1 MQEGNADVIL
11 EPRLALI
18 IADLSRRRPS
28 TWQLL
33 QTSTLLKFH
42 ALAATCR
49 QDSANMPSASMLHT
63 RPLSHSRQA
72 SLAASVRSKSG
83 SMNGDEAEEPF
94 LSGQEVEEN
103 RKSLSGEE
111 RRGKSLE
118 NSLDHVGFG
127 RFTLTR

>member
-1 MQEGNADVIL
+1 
-11 EPRLALI
+11 
-18 IADLSRRRPS
+18 
-28 TWQLL
+28 
-33 QTSTLLKFH
+33 
-42 ALAATCR
+42 
-49 QDSANMPSASMLHT
+49 
-63 RPLSHSRQA
+63 
-72 SLAASVRSKSG
+72 
-83 SMNGDEAEEPF
+83 MNGDEAEEPF